1 MIADS
6 TTDTNKCDQV
16 NMSVYINTQKE
27 YCANGKVQIIE
38 IQVSFLGLT
47 TRAAGYYFGCK

>member
-1 MIADS
+1 
-6 TTDTNKCDQV
+6 
-16 NMSVYINTQKE
+16 MSVYINTQKE